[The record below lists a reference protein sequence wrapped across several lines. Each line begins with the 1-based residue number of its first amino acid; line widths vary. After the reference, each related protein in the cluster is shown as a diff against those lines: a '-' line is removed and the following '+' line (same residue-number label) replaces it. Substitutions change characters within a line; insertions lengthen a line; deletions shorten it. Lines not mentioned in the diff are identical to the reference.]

1 MACQET
7 VYQWA
12 EELQQHFPQLSRPQL
27 RVLALW
33 SVGMVLAR
41 SCALTAVSGLL
52 AAALG
57 QPANTVRQRLREGCY
72 AASAK
77 RGRQRQAVVVSQ
89 CFVPLLR
96 WVLSRWD
103 GTQVALALDATTL
116 GQRFTVLCVSV
127 VYRGCAIPVAWT
139 VLPATAPHAWRGDW
153 LRLVRQLRPAIPR
166 PYTVIVLADRGL
178 WAPWLFRRL
187 VRLGWQPLLRVHQRG
202 QFRPAGWH
210 RFVPFTHLVPVPGSS
225 FQGRGVAFKTQ
236 GHHLSCTLLACWEA
250 PHAERWLLLT
260 ALAPETSSP
269 HWYGLRAWIEA
280 GFKALKRGGFG
291 WQRTRM
297 TDPDRAA
304 RLWLAVAIAT
314 LWLLSV
320 GGDAEQAVPGPPL
333 LALPEAS
340 RRTRRATRLRLVA
353 CFRLGWQLILAACLN
368 QTRLPLGRFWPEPW
382 PAPAPLL
389 LPARALSCQ
398 NTYP

>member
-12 EELQQHFPQLSRPQL
+12 TEVHAHLPHLSRSQA

-33 SVGMVLAR
+33 SVGMVLAQA
-41 SCALTAVSGLL
+41 CALTAVSGLL

-72 AASAK
+72 AARDK
-77 RGRQRQAVVVSQ
+77 RGRQRQELVVAP
-89 CFVPLLR
+89 CFAPLLR
-96 WVLSRWD
+96 WVLSHWE
-103 GTQVALALDATTL
+103 GTQLALVLDATTL
-116 GQRFTVLCVSV
+116 GTRFTVLCISV

-139 VLPATAPHAWRGDW
+139 VLPASDTHAWRGDW
-153 LRLVRQLRPAIPR
+153 LRLLRQLRPAVPR
-166 PYTVIVLADRGL
+166 PYTVLVLADRGL
-178 WAPWLFRRL
+178 WAPWLFRRIT
-187 VRLGWQPLLRVHQRG
+187 RLGWHPLLRVNQRG

-210 RFVPFTHLVPVPGSS
+210 RFVPFATLLPTPGTR
-225 FQGRGVAFKTQ
+225 FQGRGVAFKTPGRQ
-236 GHHLSCTLLACWEA
+236 LACTLLGCWETPA
-250 PHAERWLLLT
+250 ADRWLILT
-260 ALAPETSSP
+260 DLAPEHSTP

-320 GGDAEQAVPGPPL
+320 GGDVEQATLPPTPL
-333 LALPEAS
+333 FTLP
-340 RRTRRATRLRLVA
+340 RRRRATRLRLVA
-353 CFRLGWQLILAACLN
+353 CLRLGWQRILAACLN
-368 QTRLPLGRFWPEPW
+368 QQPLPWGRFWPEPW
-382 PAPAPLL
+382 PTPPPRL
-389 LPARALSCQ
+389 LPARALSVHH
-398 NTYP
+398 TYP